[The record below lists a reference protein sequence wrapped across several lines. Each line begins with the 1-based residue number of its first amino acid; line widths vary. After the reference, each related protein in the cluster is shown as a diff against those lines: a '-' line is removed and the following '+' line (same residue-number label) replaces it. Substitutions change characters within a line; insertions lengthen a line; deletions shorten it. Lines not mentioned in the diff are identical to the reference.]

1 MQKDRSYWPEWAR
14 FLQQWG
20 LDDIVAA
27 MLEAAGPVNLL
38 LAQVVY
44 AGQPILRKMVPG
56 ESLDALTILIEDQGE
71 SRSFAAFL
79 REESSG

>member
-38 LAQVVY
+38 LAQLVY

-56 ESLDALTILIEDQGE
+56 DSLDALTILIEDQGE

>member
-38 LAQVVY
+38 LAQLVY
-44 AGQPILRKMVPG
+44 AGQPILRKIVPG
-56 ESLDALTILIEDQGE
+56 DSLDALTILIEDQGE